1 MSFINAENI
10 SFHYGPCPIF
20 QGLHLDIHHNEVIAI
35 LGANGAGKTTLLK
48 LLCGDLS
55 PSEGDVLFDGKLL
68 SRWSARELAQ
78 RRAVLPQSST
88 LDFAFNVEEV
98 VLMGRT
104 PHIEGSEKPKD
115 MDICRSALSKVHMQ
129 NYWGRLYTTLSGGE
143 RQRIHLARVLAQ
155 LWDLPVDKPGCLFL
169 DEPTSSLDLAH
180 QHICLK
186 IAQEFAASGG
196 VSVVVLHDLNLAL
209 RYADRVFVLHEGAM
223 IAQGITSEVLT
234 SQLIE
239 KVFQVRAHYAKIPGR
254 DYDSILIEDL

>member
-1 MSFINAENI
+1 MSFISAENI
-10 SFHYGPCPIF
+10 AFHYGSCPIF
-20 QGLHLDIHHNEVIAI
+20 KGINFDIQHREVIAI

-48 LLCGDLS
+48 LLCGDLP
-55 PSEGDVLFDGKLL
+55 PSEGGVSFDGRPL
-68 SRWSARELAQ
+68 SDWSARELAQ

-104 PHIEGSEKPKD
+104 PHIDGSEKPKD
-115 MDICRSALSKVHMQ
+115 LDICRSALKKVHMQ

-155 LWDLPVDKPGCLFL
+155 LWDLPIDRPGCLFL

-180 QHICLK
+180 QHVCLK
-186 IAQEFAASGG
+186 IAKEFAASGG
-196 VSVVVLHDLNLAL
+196 ASVVVLHDLNLAL
-209 RYADRVFVLHEGAM
+209 RYADRVLVLHEGEM

-234 SQLIE
+234 PQLIK
-239 KVFQVRAHYAKIPGR
+239 KVFQVRAHYTKIPGR
-254 DYDSILIEDL
+254 DYESVLIEDL